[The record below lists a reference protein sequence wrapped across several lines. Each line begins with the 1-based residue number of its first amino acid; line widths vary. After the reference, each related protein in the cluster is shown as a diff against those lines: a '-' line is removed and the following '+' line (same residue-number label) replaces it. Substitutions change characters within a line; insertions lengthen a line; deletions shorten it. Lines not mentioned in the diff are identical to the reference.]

1 VRVTQFITSPFEE
14 TRQRR
19 KLILSF
25 WRLPGS
31 VLSWCFFIP
40 LGDMTVMKALE
51 DEWYAVVNS
60 YKFT

>member
-1 VRVTQFITSPFEE
+1 MP
-14 TRQRR
+14 
-19 KLILSF
+19 
-25 WRLPGS
+25 
-31 VLSWCFFIP
+31 P